1 MANHVLKLGQRA
13 PAFSLKADDGALHR
27 LTELRGQWVVVYFY
41 PKAMTPGCTAQACD
55 FRNSLRDFQRSG
67 ATVLGLSPD
76 PAECQARFRAAHKLN
91 FPLLADRDCKVAAK
105 YGVWREK
112 QNYGR
117 CYLGIVR
124 STFLVDPA
132 GKIAAAWD
140 NVRVKGHT
148 AKVLARLRE
157 EVQS

>member
-1 MANHVLKLGQRA
+1 MVNQKLKSGQRA
-13 PAFSLKADDGALHR
+13 PAFSLPSDDGELHR
-27 LTELRGQWVVVYFY
+27 LTQFKGQWVVVYFY
-41 PKAMTPGCTAQACD
+41 PKDMTPGCTTQACD
-55 FRNSLRDFQRSG
+55 FRDDLREFQRAG
-67 ATVLGLSPD
+67 AAVLGLSPD
-76 PAECQARFRAAHKLN
+76 HLESHARFRAAHKLN
-91 FPLLADRDCKVAAK
+91 FPLLADRDSKIAAK

-117 CYLGIVR
+117 SYMGIVR

-148 AKVLARLRE
+148 AKVLARLHE
-157 EVQS
+157 ERKR